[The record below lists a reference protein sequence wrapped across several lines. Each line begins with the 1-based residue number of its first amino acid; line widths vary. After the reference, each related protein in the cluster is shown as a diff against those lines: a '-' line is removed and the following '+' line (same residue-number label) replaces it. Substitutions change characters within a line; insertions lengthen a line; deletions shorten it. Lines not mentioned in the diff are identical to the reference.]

1 MVSRATLYRA
11 GHRVGYTM
19 LLALTLVLAGL
30 TLAMWHVSVKQA
42 AILHVLN
49 GGCLP

>member
-1 MVSRATLYRA
+1 MVSRATLHRA
-11 GHRVGYTM
+11 GDRVGYTLCM
-19 LLALTLVLAGL
+19 ALTVVLAGMTWAL
-30 TLAMWHVSVKQA
+30 WHVSVKQA

>member
-1 MVSRATLYRA
+1 MVSSAALCRT
-11 GHRVGYTM
+11 GDRVGYTV
-19 LLALTLVLAGL
+19 LLALTLVMAGMTVAL
-30 TLAMWHVSVKQA
+30 WHVSVKQA

>member
-1 MVSRATLYRA
+1 MVSHPPLHRA
-11 GHRVGYTM
+11 GDRVGYTV
-19 LLALTLVLAGL
+19 LLALTVVMAGMTWAL
-30 TLAMWHVSVKQA
+30 WQVSVKQA